1 MMTEEHIKE
10 AISLRYIE
18 LIAAYNG
25 YKTSSSYPDYGTD
38 LSIIE
43 VGYRIE
49 NDRKKYLDT
58 GRELKFQLKATTV
71 SSIIEEN
78 STIKYDLDAK
88 TFNEDIEELVSIVI
102 EDRQILSLHIENEDI
117 KNAKPSIPFFD
128 SLIHKL
134 KELNREKVNNLSAFS
149 KTVREKMKEKSQYKM
164 IELREFKPLSK

>member
-1 MMTEEHIKE
+1 MTEEHIKE

-88 TFNEDIEELVSIVI
+88 TFNDLIERKSKSYPLLLVLFILPINKREWINISDDELIAKKSAYWFYPDEDIM
-102 EDRQILSLHIENEDI
+102 
-117 KNAKPSIPFFD
+117 
-128 SLIHKL
+128 LIHQIRKQ
-134 KELNREKVNNLSAFS
+134 NA
-149 KTVREKMKEKSQYKM
+149 SQ
-164 IELREFKPLSK
+164 